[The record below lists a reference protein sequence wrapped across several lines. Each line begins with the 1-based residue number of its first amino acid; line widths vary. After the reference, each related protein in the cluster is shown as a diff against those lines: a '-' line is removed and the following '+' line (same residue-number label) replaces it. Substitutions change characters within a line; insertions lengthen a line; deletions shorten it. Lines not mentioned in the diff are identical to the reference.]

1 MVIYNKNDRKIKL
14 KIFILKGWFN
24 MEEIKNGIISEEALD
39 EIAGGLNISKEKVV
53 GILKKVGITIG
64 AAATVTTAIAGAF
77 VGGAFAQKD
86 KDVIGTTKE
95 KAKGIW
101 NNITGKKDGQ
111 KTN

>member
-14 KIFILKGWFN
+14 KILILKGWFN

-77 VGGAFAQKD
+77 VGGAFAERNKQVID
-86 KDVIGTTKE
+86 KTHSKINELGTKLGIKKTK
-95 KAKGIW
+95 
-101 NNITGKKDGQ
+101 
-111 KTN
+111 